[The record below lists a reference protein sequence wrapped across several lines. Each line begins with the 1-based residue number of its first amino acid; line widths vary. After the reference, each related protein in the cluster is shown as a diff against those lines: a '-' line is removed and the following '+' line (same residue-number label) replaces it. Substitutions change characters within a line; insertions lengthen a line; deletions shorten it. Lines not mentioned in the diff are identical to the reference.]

1 MNLSTKAIRK
11 QVWVDLLIFFR
22 EPFFALPIL
31 FLPGLF
37 FVVYAGAMAKSAA
50 SMEGFGQYIPIYMVL
65 VVFLTVFFNIGMQ
78 YVTDKQS
85 GIFKRLLL
93 SPIRLSNLVLTY
105 AIKGMLISV
114 LGFIEMTAIAALVFR
129 IPLSEHMP
137 AVFLAFVIIAA
148 VMMLISLSLH
158 GFFKNTRQQM
168 PVAIIGFQYVLFA
181 SGMILP
187 VEQMPKIL
195 QYLVYINPVYHMNLV
210 LLRVWFGRPQNWVN
224 LLALAAWV
232 ALSLV
237 FLWIQKRRPMDRS

>member
-1 MNLSTKAIRK
+1 MNVSTKSIWK
-11 QVWVDLLIFFR
+11 QFWVDLLIFFR

-37 FVVYAGAMAKSAA
+37 FIVYAGAMAKNAA
-50 SMEGFGQYIPIYMVL
+50 SLEGFGQFIPIYMIL

-78 YVTDKQS
+78 YVTDKQN

-105 AIKGMLISV
+105 ALKGMLISV
-114 LGFIEMTAIAALVFR
+114 LGFFEMVVIAALVFH
-129 IPLSEHMP
+129 IPLSDHM
-137 AVFLAFVIIAA
+137 ALVFLAFLMIAA

-187 VEQMPKIL
+187 VEQMPKLL
-195 QYLVYINPVYHMNLV
+195 QYLVYVNPVYHMNLV
-210 LLRVWFGRPQNWVN
+210 LLRVWFGKPQNWVN

-232 ALSLV
+232 VLSLI
-237 FLWIQKRRPMDRS
+237 FLWIQKRRATDQ

>member
-1 MNLSTKAIRK
+1 MNIKTKSMTK
-11 QVWVDLLIFFR
+11 QFWVDLLIFFR

-37 FVVYAGAMAKSAA
+37 FVVYAGAMAKTAGSLA
-50 SMEGFGQYIPIYMVL
+50 SFGQYIPIYMIL

-78 YVTDKQS
+78 YVTDKQN

-93 SPIRLSNLVLTY
+93 SPVRLSNLVLTY
-105 AIKGMLISV
+105 ALKGMLISV
-114 LGFIEMTAIAALVFR
+114 LGFIEMVAIAALVFH
-129 IPLSEHMP
+129 IPLSSNMP
-137 AVFLAFVIIAA
+137 MVFLAFLFIAA

-187 VEQMPKIL
+187 VEQMPAIL
-195 QYLVYINPVYHMNLV
+195 RYLVYINPVYHMNLV
-210 LLRVWFGRPQNWVN
+210 LLRVWFGKPQNWLN

-232 ALSLV
+232 LLSLL
-237 FLWIQKRRPMDRS
+237 FIWIQKRRPADQ

>member
-93 SPIRLSNLVLTY
+93 SP
-105 AIKGMLISV
+105 LISV
-114 LGFIEMTAIAALVFR
+114 LGFIEMIAIAALVFR

-187 VEQMPKIL
+187 VEKMPKIL

>member
-1 MNLSTKAIRK
+1 MNVSIKSIRK
-11 QVWVDLLIFFR
+11 QFWVDLLIFFR

-37 FVVYAGAMAKSAA
+37 FIVYAGAMAKNAA
-50 SMEGFGQYIPIYMVL
+50 SLEGFGQFIPIYMIL

-78 YVTDKQS
+78 YVTDKQN

-105 AIKGMLISV
+105 ALKGMLISV
-114 LGFIEMTAIAALVFR
+114 LGFFEMVAIAALVFH
-129 IPLSEHMP
+129 IPLSDHM
-137 AVFLAFVIIAA
+137 AMVFLAFLIIAA
-148 VMMLISLSLH
+148 IMMLISLSLH

-181 SGMILP
+181 SGMFLP

-195 QYLVYINPVYHMNLV
+195 QYLIYVNPVYHMNLV
-210 LLRVWFGRPQNWVN
+210 LLRVWFGKPQKWVN

-237 FLWIQKRRPMDRS
+237 FLWIQKRRAAEQ